1 MMIDN
6 DQLQIV
12 IKKNLCTTC
21 ANNLLKMSDISQLKE
36 TLDQIQAT
44 QQTLVEKVD
53 KLVAKSE
60 SLESLQKPCEVP
72 QEQTKQVPEEPH
84 EAPQE
89 VPEEEPQEQIEEDHE
104 ESSEESEQETEKVA
118 QEVPEQVPEES
129 QEQSQ
134 EEPHEVPQEVVHD
147 VPEHVSEESQEQSP
161 EQIEQSSEEVAR
173 EESSQ
178 ESPQVPEQVSQ
189 EVPQEKPEK
198 LPEIDPLARIEEI
211 PKEVREKTSEVNKYD
226 LGDGLHYYEEDGI
239 CYIDVDKDDE
249 IIDSV
254 RAKIVSASLIRDYI
268 KNGEFEKIK
277 PYVPEDAYEA
287 LYKEYQIWERAQ
299 GHKLTEDEKKR
310 IDEQQRIIN
319 AKTRELNDVLKQL
332 AGRIAGWR
340 RKQLIPRRDTLR
352 KEIRH
357 HKEMI
362 EKIKRGG
369 A

>member
-1 MMIDN
+1 MIN
-6 DQLQIV
+6 VRTV
-12 IKKNLCTTC
+12 IKKSLCIIC
-21 ANNLLKMSDISQLKE
+21 ANNLLEMSDISQLKE

-60 SLESLQKPCEVP
+60 SLESLQKPCEVSEQVSQEP
-72 QEQTKQVPEEPH
+72 QEEQTEQVSEEPQEEVSE
-84 EAPQE
+84 EAEEESSEDIEQEQQEESSAESEQEVLQESQEQIEQVSEQVHQE
-89 VPEEEPQEQIEEDHE
+89 VPQEHQEEPQEQIETIAKE
-104 ESSEESEQETEKVA
+104 
-118 QEVPEQVPEES
+118 
-129 QEQSQ
+129 
-134 EEPHEVPQEVVHD
+134 
-147 VPEHVSEESQEQSP
+147 
-161 EQIEQSSEEVAR
+161 
-173 EESSQ
+173 
-178 ESPQVPEQVSQ
+178 ESPQVSKQVHEQVST
-189 EVPQEKPEK
+189 EVLQEKPEK

-310 IDEQQRIIN
+310 INEQQKVID

-332 AGRIAGWR
+332 AGKIAGWR

>member
-1 MMIDN
+1 
-6 DQLQIV
+6 
-12 IKKNLCTTC
+12 
-21 ANNLLKMSDISQLKE
+21 MSDISQLKE

-60 SLESLQKPCEVP
+60 SLESLQKPYEVSQEVP
-72 QEQTKQVPEEPH
+72 QKQTEE
-84 EAPQE
+84 
-89 VPEEEPQEQIEEDHE
+89 VEEESQE
-104 ESSEESEQETEKVA
+104 ESQEESEQETEEVA
-118 QEVPEQVPEES
+118 QEVLEQVPEES

-161 EQIEQSSEEVAR
+161 EQTEEVAR

-211 PKEVREKTSEVNKYD
+211 PKEVLEKTSEVNKYD

-249 IIDSV
+249 IIDQV
-254 RAKIVSASLIRDYI
+254 RAKIVSASMIRDYI

-287 LYKEYQIWERAQ
+287 LYKEYQIWEKAQ

-310 IDEQQRIIN
+310 INEQQNIIN
-319 AKTRELNDVLKQL
+319 AKSKELDGVLKQL
-332 AGRIAGWR
+332 AGKIAGWR

-352 KEIRH
+352 KEIRQ
-357 HKEMI
+357 HKELI

>member
-1 MMIDN
+1 
-6 DQLQIV
+6 
-12 IKKNLCTTC
+12 
-21 ANNLLKMSDISQLKE
+21 MSDISQLKE

-60 SLESLQKPCEVP
+60 SLESLQKPCEVS
-72 QEQTKQVPEEPH
+72 
-84 EAPQE
+84 QE
-89 VPEEEPQEQIEEDHE
+89 VPQKQTEEVEEESQE
-104 ESSEESEQETEKVA
+104 ESQEESEQETEEVA

-161 EQIEQSSEEVAR
+161 EQTEEVAC

-249 IIDSV
+249 IIDQV
-254 RAKIVSASLIRDYI
+254 RAKIVSASMIRDYI

-310 IDEQQRIIN
+310 INEQQNIIN
-319 AKTRELNDVLKQL
+319 AKSKELDGVLKQL
-332 AGRIAGWR
+332 AGKIAGWR